1 MSVIPPYLI
10 IFTIALVIL
19 PSLGAILL
27 RMALHLH
34 LTVLAQK
41 VRRLIHWQPLN
52 RKPEIIEYVEQRYA
66 ESIARLEHVNTGAL
80 IDQVYSQ
87 EQILFLSCDQ
97 IEYLGRILPNLLLS
111 VGLLGTFIGI
121 TLNLTALSETISN
134 TTAIDINSLLEAL
147 QQPLQGMGIAF
158 FTSLVS
164 ILFSAVLTVVNGL
177 FNTAIAKTKFVD
189 SLEDY
194 LDNVYL
200 QTLENNTRFDRI
212 IQGMNHSFEGFLNR
226 FGQMVSASVELAL
239 KEKMEE
245 LAIENH
251 RATELAEKVYSRL
264 TESTLTISQSTEEF
278 KQSADRF
285 LIVAQRLEN
294 SPFPQSLT
302 AATNTLGAL
311 QHSFDQS
318 INSLTTSVQ
327 TIEIAALELQSYSK
341 RLAKFGDQMSQSYST
356 SLKVLESQ
364 QQSQQSIQN
373 MMARLQ
379 TGTQGFEMAV
389 KAVDQLQRR
398 TIAKAE
404 DLDELQAELKQV
416 VIALNQVTRVIQ
428 QGLENFRTQVTTSA
442 QIQDNIQQMK
452 ETQTELLRLRRA
464 LESTGNRQ

>member
-1 MSVIPPYLI
+1 MALIPPYLI

-52 RKPEIIEYVEQRYA
+52 RKPEIIDYVEQRYA
-66 ESIARLEHVNTGAL
+66 ESITRLEQVNTGAL

-87 EQILFLSCDQ
+87 EQVLFLSCDQ
-97 IEYLGRILPNLLLS
+97 IEYFGRILPNLLLS
-111 VGLLGTFIGI
+111 LGLLGTFIGI

-134 TTAIDINSLLEAL
+134 STATDINALLEAL
-147 QQPLQGMGIAF
+147 QKPLQGMGIAF

-164 ILFSAVLTVVNGL
+164 IFFSAVLTVVNGL

-189 SLEDY
+189 ALEDY

-200 QTLENNTRFDRI
+200 QTLEHNTRFDRI

-245 LAIENH
+245 LATENH
-251 RATELAEKVYSRL
+251 RAAELAEKVYSRL

-278 KQSADRF
+278 KQSADQF
-285 LIVAQRLEN
+285 LAVAQGLEN
-294 SPFPQSLT
+294 SPFPQSLAT
-302 AATNTLGAL
+302 ATHSLGQL
-311 QHSFDQS
+311 QRGFDQS

-341 RLAKFGDQMSQSYST
+341 RLSKFGDQMSQSHVT
-356 SLKVLESQ
+356 SLKVIETQ
-364 QQSQQSIQN
+364 QQSQQSLEN
-373 MMARLQ
+373 MIAQLQ
-379 TGTQGFEMAV
+379 AGTQGFQMAV

-404 DLDELQAELKQV
+404 DLDELQTELKQV
-416 VIALNQVTRVIQ
+416 VTALNQVARAIG
-428 QGLENFRTQVTTSA
+428 QGMENLGSHVTTSES
-442 QIQDNIQQMK
+442 IQDNIRQMK
-452 ETQTELLRLRRA
+452 ETQTELLRLRRT
-464 LESTGNRQ
+464 LESKSN